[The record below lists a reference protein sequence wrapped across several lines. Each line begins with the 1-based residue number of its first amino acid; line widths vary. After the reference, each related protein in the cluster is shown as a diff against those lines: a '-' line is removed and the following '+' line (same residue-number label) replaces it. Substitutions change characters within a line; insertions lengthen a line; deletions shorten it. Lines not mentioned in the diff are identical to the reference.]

1 MTLPP
6 FDEPRARQAAVML
19 NGEPSP
25 ELAGSPGSPGSSGP
39 AGASGAP
46 AATGFPAA
54 PAATPSRAPSPRGEP
69 AAALVDAAESLNLA
83 QRPFVNTRPV
93 ERVAA
98 ILWVLGVALLAWNLK
113 LFMGYLGSS
122 QVTRGKL
129 ATLERDIAQEQGT
142 NAELQAQVGKLGLDQ
157 QNREVTFLNRKID
170 ERTFSWSLLFDRM
183 AEVLPDQV
191 RLLRLTPSNVV
202 QREIGLGPRPTAREL
217 NPPPVVLTLH
227 CEAKDDEALLRFVD
241 NLFAHPAFS
250 EPNLENE
257 EREDS
262 GLLRFDLT
270 VQYEPSPPTDLATRA
285 PGTRTSRTTRPAGP
299 AGTARPSRTTPAS
312 RPASP
317 AQAQEVETLRTLPW
331 NQAPTAPAGGGTA
344 GVGAAATP
352 PPAAAAPDAG
362 SPAGAGLVRVAPPP
376 RRPGAGGPR
385 GPAVP
390 GVPGRPQTP
399 VPPAAG
405 EPPPPGQRQPA
416 ASQGPGSTLPPG
428 APGAGDRR

>member
-6 FDEPRARQAAVML
+6 FDGPRARQATATL
-19 NGEPSP
+19 GGEP
-25 ELAGSPGSPGSSGP
+25 AVDGGP
-39 AGASGAP
+39 AGPSVPLDSPGYPGAP
-46 AATGFPAA
+46 ASTVFPAPPA
-54 PAATPSRAPSPRGEP
+54 PPRAQP
-69 AAALVDAAESLNLA
+69 AAARLERAESLNLA

-129 ATLERDIAQEQGT
+129 ATLERDIAGEQQT
-142 NAELQAQVGKLGLDQ
+142 NAELQGQVARLGLDQ
-157 QNREVTFLNRKID
+157 ENREVTFLNRKIE

-191 RLLRLTPSNVV
+191 RLLRLKPSNVV
-202 QREIGLGPRPTAREL
+202 QREIGLGPRASANEL

-270 VQYEPSPPTDLATRA
+270 VQYQPNATTNPTTPASRSR
-285 PGTRTSRTTRPAGP
+285 TRTNRTTHPASPAGTTRPAG
-299 AGTARPSRTTPAS
+299 AS
-312 RPASP
+312 RPT
-317 AQAQEVETLRTLPW
+317 QTVETLRALPP
-331 NQAPTAPAGGGTA
+331 APGT
-344 GVGAAATP
+344 
-352 PPAAAAPDAG
+352 PAAAAPAGDGMGGGTGAAVARPPVAGSG

-376 RRPGAGGPR
+376 RWPGAGGPR
-385 GPAVP
+385 GPAAP
-390 GVPGRPQTP
+390 GVPGRPRTP
-399 VPPAAG
+399 APAPPPAAS
-405 EPPPPGQRQPA
+405 EPPPPPQRPPA
-416 ASQGPGSTLPPG
+416 PAQGPGNPLPSG

>member
-6 FDEPRARQAAVML
+6 FDGPRARQATATL
-19 NGEPSP
+19 NGEPAVDGAP
-25 ELAGSPGSPGSSGP
+25 AGP
-39 AGASGAP
+39 AGSLDSPGGPGAP
-46 AATGFPAA
+46 AATGLPGAPAA
-54 PAATPSRAPSPRGEP
+54 PPPRAQPASAQP
-69 AAALVDAAESLNLA
+69 AAVRREGAESLNLA

-98 ILWVLGVALLAWNLK
+98 ILWVLGVALLVWNLK

-122 QVTRGKL
+122 QSTRGKL
-129 ATLERDIAQEQGT
+129 ATLERDIAGEQRT
-142 NAELQAQVGKLGLDQ
+142 NAGLQGQVGNLGLDQ
-157 QNREVTFLNRKID
+157 ENREVTFLNRKIE
-170 ERTFSWSLLFDRM
+170 ERTFSWSLLFDRI

-202 QREIGLGPRPTAREL
+202 QREIGLGARPSAREL

-270 VQYEPSPPTDLATRA
+270 VQYQPNAPTDLTQ
-285 PGTRTSRTTRPAGP
+285 TRTRLSRPTRPRQTTRTTGTTRPE
-299 AGTARPSRTTPAS
+299 
-312 RPASP
+312 
-317 AQAQEVETLRTLPW
+317 QKVETLRALPPAPGTL
-331 NQAPTAPAGGGTA
+331 APAAPAGGGTGGTIGDRSA
-344 GVGAAATP
+344 
-352 PPAAAAPDAG
+352 AAAAPGAG

-376 RRPGAGGPR
+376 RWPGAGGPR
-385 GPAVP
+385 GPAAP
-390 GVPGRPQTP
+390 GVPGRPRTPAP
-399 VPPAAG
+399 VPPPGTG
-405 EPPPPGQRQPA
+405 EPPPPDQRPPA
-416 ASQGPGSTLPPG
+416 ASQGPGNALPPG

>member
-6 FDEPRARQAAVML
+6 FDGPRVRQATATL
-19 NGEPSP
+19 GGEP
-25 ELAGSPGSPGSSGP
+25 ADGGP
-39 AGASGAP
+39 AGLSVPLDSPGFPGAP
-46 AATGFPAA
+46 AATGFPA
-54 PAATPSRAPSPRGEP
+54 PPPSRAQP
-69 AAALVDAAESLNLA
+69 AAARLESAESLNLA

-122 QVTRGKL
+122 QATRGKL
-129 ATLERDIAQEQGT
+129 GTLERDIAGEQRT
-142 NAELQAQVGKLGLDQ
+142 NAELQGQVARLGLDQ
-157 QNREVTFLNRKID
+157 ENREVTFLNRKIE

-191 RLLRLTPSNVV
+191 RLLRLKPSNVV
-202 QREIGLGPRPTAREL
+202 QREIGLGPRASANEL

-270 VQYEPSPPTDLATRA
+270 VQYQPNAPTDSTTPASRTRA
-285 PGTRTSRTTRPAGP
+285 NRTTRPV
-299 AGTARPSRTTPAS
+299 RPSRTTSTPGTTVS
-312 RPASP
+312 TPT
-317 AQAQEVETLRTLPW
+317 VETLRALPP
-331 NQAPTAPAGGGTA
+331 APRTQVPAAPAGGGTGGDA
-344 GVGAAATP
+344 GADAAR
-352 PPAAAAPDAG
+352 PPAAGAG
-362 SPAGAGLVRVAPPP
+362 SPAGASLVRVAPPP
-376 RRPGAGGPR
+376 RWPGAGGTR
-385 GPAVP
+385 GPAAP
-390 GVPGRPQTP
+390 GVPGRPRTSAP
-399 VPPAAG
+399 PPATS
-405 EPPPPGQRQPA
+405 EPPPPSQRPPA
-416 ASQGPGSTLPPG
+416 PSQGPGTPLPSG

>member
-1 MTLPP
+1 MSLPP
-6 FDEPRARQAAVML
+6 FDGPRARQATATL
-19 NGEPSP
+19 NGEPAVAGGPGAGPSVPLDPLDSP
-25 ELAGSPGSPGSSGP
+25 GSPGSPGVS
-39 AGASGAP
+39 AS
-46 AATGFPAA
+46 TTFPAA
-54 PAATPSRAPSPRGEP
+54 PPPRAQ
-69 AAALVDAAESLNLA
+69 AAAARLESAESLNLA

-129 ATLERDIAQEQGT
+129 ASRERDIAEEQSA
-142 NAELQAQVGKLGLDQ
+142 NAELQGQVAKLGLDQ
-157 QNREVTFLNRKID
+157 ENREVTFLNRKIE

-191 RLLRLTPSNVV
+191 RLLRLKPSNVV
-202 QREIGLGPRPTAREL
+202 QRQIGLGPRPSAAEL
-217 NPPPVVLTLH
+217 NPPPVVLTLS

-262 GLLRFDLT
+262 GLLRFNLT
-270 VQYEPSPPTDLATRA
+270 VQYQPNATDTKPAS
-285 PGTRTSRTTRPAGP
+285 GTRTRTTRPTPP
-299 AGTARPSRTTPAS
+299 AGATHRTGATRPE
-312 RPASP
+312 
-317 AQAQEVETLRTLPW
+317 QKVETLRALPPVPGT
-331 NQAPTAPAGGGTA
+331 QGSAAPAGGTGGASATPA
-344 GVGAAATP
+344 VPQGGAA
-352 PPAAAAPDAG
+352 

-376 RRPGAGGPR
+376 RWPGAGGPR
-385 GPAVP
+385 GPAGP
-390 GVPGRPQTP
+390 GVPGRPRTP
-399 VPPAAG
+399 SSS
-405 EPPPPGQRQPA
+405 PPPPAPA
-416 ASQGPGSTLPPG
+416 TGDSPPPPMRPPAPSQAPGTALPPG

>member
-6 FDEPRARQAAVML
+6 FDGPRVRQATATL
-19 NGEPSP
+19 NGEPAD
-25 ELAGSPGSPGSSGP
+25 AGVPAGPAVPLDSPGSPGS
-39 AGASGAP
+39 GAAP

-54 PAATPSRAPSPRGEP
+54 PPPRAQP
-69 AAALVDAAESLNLA
+69 AAARLESARLESAESLNLA
-83 QRPFVNTRPV
+83 RRPFVNTRPV

-129 ATLERDIAQEQGT
+129 GTLERDIAAEQRT
-142 NAELQAQVGKLGLDQ
+142 NAELQGQVAQLGLDQ
-157 QNREVTFLNRKID
+157 ENREVTFLNRKIE

-191 RLLRLTPSNVV
+191 RLLRLKPSNVV
-202 QREIGLGPRPTAREL
+202 QREIGLGPRASAREL
-217 NPPPVVLTLH
+217 NPQPVVLTLH

-270 VQYEPSPPTDLATRA
+270 VQYQPNAPTDPTKLAT
-285 PGTRTSRTTRPAGP
+285 GTRKRTTRITRPAGAVGTTPP
-299 AGTARPSRTTPAS
+299 AGATRPEQTVEPLRALPPA
-312 RPASP
+312 PG
-317 AQAQEVETLRTLPW
+317 T
-331 NQAPTAPAGGGTA
+331 QAPAAPAGGGTGGA
-344 GVGAAATP
+344 EGAAAAR
-352 PPAAAAPDAG
+352 PPAAGAG

-376 RRPGAGGPR
+376 RWPGAGGPR
-385 GPAVP
+385 GPAAP
-390 GVPGRPQTP
+390 GVPGRPRTSAP
-399 VPPAAG
+399 VPPPGTSEA
-405 EPPPPGQRQPA
+405 PPPPQRSPA
-416 ASQGPGSTLPPG
+416 PSQAPGNPLPPG
-428 APGAGDRR
+428 APAAGDRR

>member
-6 FDEPRARQAAVML
+6 FDGPRARQATATL

-25 ELAGSPGSPGSSGP
+25 ELAGAPGSPGSPGPLGSP
-39 AGASGAP
+39 GAP
-46 AATGFPAA
+46 ASTGFPAA
-54 PAATPSRAPSPRGEP
+54 PAAPPPRAQP
-69 AAALVDAAESLNLA
+69 AAAQLEAAQSLNLA

-142 NAELQAQVGKLGLDQ
+142 NAELQAQVGKLGLEQ

-202 QREIGLGPRPTAREL
+202 QREIGLGSRPSAREL

-285 PGTRTSRTTRPAGP
+285 PGARTSRKSRTTRPAPP
-299 AGTARPSRTTPAS
+299 AGPPGPPGTSRPSRT
-312 RPASP
+312 ASP
-317 AQAQEVETLRTLPW
+317 GQEVETLRALPW
-331 NQAPTAPAGGGTA
+331 NQAPTAPAGGPPGA
-344 GVGAAATP
+344 GAAAAP
-352 PPAAAAPDAG
+352 PPAAAATPDAG

-390 GVPGRPQTP
+390 GMPGRPQTP
-399 VPPAAG
+399 APVPPAGG

-416 ASQGPGSTLPPG
+416 ASPGPGSTLPPG

>member
-6 FDEPRARQAAVML
+6 FDGPRVRQATATL
-19 NGEPSP
+19 NGEPAAGSP
-25 ELAGSPGSPGSSGP
+25 DPPAPPAGSPGSPG
-39 AGASGAP
+39 AP
-46 AATGFPAA
+46 PSTGFPAA
-54 PAATPSRAPSPRGEP
+54 PAAPPPRAQP
-69 AAALVDAAESLNLA
+69 AAAQLEGAESLNLA
-83 QRPFVNTRPV
+83 RRPFVNTRPV

-98 ILWVLGVALLAWNLK
+98 ILWVLGVAMLVWNLK

-122 QVTRGKL
+122 QSTRGKL
-129 ATLERDIAQEQGT
+129 AALERDIAGEQRT
-142 NAELQAQVGKLGLDQ
+142 NAELQGQVAKLGLDQ
-157 QNREVTFLNRKID
+157 ENREVTFLNRKID

-191 RLLRLTPSNVV
+191 RLLRLKPSNVV
-202 QREIGLGPRPTAREL
+202 QREIGLGARPSAREL

-270 VQYEPSPPTDLATRA
+270 VQYQPNAPTDLTTRA
-285 PGTRTSRTTRPAGP
+285 PRTRTNRPTRTTRPAGTTPTSRTTRPEQ
-299 AGTARPSRTTPAS
+299 T
-312 RPASP
+312 
-317 AQAQEVETLRTLPW
+317 VETLRALP
-331 NQAPTAPAGGGTA
+331 PAGGGTGGTGDA
-344 GVGAAATP
+344 PAAPPGAAATP
-352 PPAAAAPDAG
+352 PPAAAPGAG

-376 RRPGAGGPR
+376 RWPGAGGPR
-385 GPAVP
+385 GPAAP
-390 GVPGRPQTP
+390 GVPGRPRTSA
-399 VPPAAG
+399 PAPAPAPG
-405 EPPPPGQRQPA
+405 TSEPPPPAQQRPPA
-416 ASQGPGSTLPPG
+416 ASQGPGNLLPPG

>member
-6 FDEPRARQAAVML
+6 FDGPRARQATATL
-19 NGEPSP
+19 NGEPAVDGAP
-25 ELAGSPGSPGSSGP
+25 AGPAVPLDSPGSPGSV
-39 AGASGAP
+39 GAP
-46 AATGFPAA
+46 ASTGFAAAPAPAA
-54 PAATPSRAPSPRGEP
+54 PLES
-69 AAALVDAAESLNLA
+69 AESLNLA

-122 QVTRGKL
+122 QATRVKL
-129 ATLERDIAQEQGT
+129 AALERDIAGEQRT
-142 NAELQAQVGKLGLDQ
+142 NADLQGQVDKLGLDQ
-157 QNREVTFLNRKID
+157 ENREVTFLNRKIE

-183 AEVLPDQV
+183 AEVLPDKV
-191 RLLRLTPSNVV
+191 RLLRLAPSNVV
-202 QREIGLGPRPTAREL
+202 QREIGLGPRPSPREL

-270 VQYEPSPPTDLATRA
+270 VQYQPNAPTDLTT
-285 PGTRTSRTTRPAGP
+285 PRT
-299 AGTARPSRTTPAS
+299 RPSRTTRS
-312 RPASP
+312 RQTTRTTGTTSSE
-317 AQAQEVETLRTLPW
+317 QRVETLRTLPGT
-331 NQAPTAPAGGGTA
+331 QAPGAPAGGGTGGA
-344 GVGAAATP
+344 GDAQAAPQGAAATP
-352 PPAAAAPDAG
+352 PPAAVPGTG

-376 RRPGAGGPR
+376 RWPGAGRPR
-385 GPAVP
+385 GPATP
-390 GVPGRPQTP
+390 GVPGRPRTSAP
-399 VPPAAG
+399 AAPPAAS
-405 EPPPPGQRQPA
+405 EPPPPPQRPPA
-416 ASQGPGSTLPPG
+416 PSQGPGNPLPPG
-428 APGAGDRR
+428 APDAGDRR